1 MQKVLREK
9 KEEERMDVLKIQ
21 SQIEEH
27 IKELKRIAKENNIN
41 ISVNTSPYIF
51 SRDTTSI
58 TKIEMSDKDIE
69 EILHQEESDEMN
81 MVFTYR
87 KLTFKE
93 EKTA

>member
-1 MQKVLREK
+1 
-9 KEEERMDVLKIQ
+9 MDVLKIQ

-27 IKELKRIAKENNIN
+27 IKELKRIAKENNVN
-41 ISVNTSPYIF
+41 ISVYTSPYIF
-51 SRDTTSI
+51 SKDTTFI
-58 TKIEMSDKDIE
+58 IKIEMSGDKDIE

-81 MVFTYR
+81 MVFSYR

>member
-1 MQKVLREK
+1 
-9 KEEERMDVLKIQ
+9 MDVLKIKN
-21 SQIEEH
+21 QIKEH
-27 IKELKRIAKENNIN
+27 IKELKRIAKENNVN

-58 TKIEMSDKDIE
+58 TKIEMLGDKDE

-87 KLTFKE
+87 KITFKE

>member
-1 MQKVLREK
+1 
-9 KEEERMDVLKIQ
+9 MDVLKIQ

-27 IKELKRIAKENNIN
+27 IKELKRIAKENNVN
-41 ISVNTSPYIF
+41 ISVYTSPYIF
-51 SRDTTSI
+51 SKDTTSI
-58 TKIEMSDKDIE
+58 TKVEMLGDMDE

-87 KLTFKE
+87 KITFKE

>member
-1 MQKVLREK
+1 
-9 KEEERMDVLKIQ
+9 MDVLKIQ

-27 IKELKRIAKENNIN
+27 IKELKRIAKENNVN

-51 SRDTTSI
+51 SKDTTSI
-58 TKIEMSDKDIE
+58 IKIEMSGDKDIE

>member
-1 MQKVLREK
+1 
-9 KEEERMDVLKIQ
+9 MDVLKIQ

-27 IKELKRIAKENNIN
+27 IKELKRIAKENNVS
-41 ISVNTSPYIF
+41 ISVNASPYIF
-51 SRDTTSI
+51 SKDTTFI
-58 TKIEMSDKDIE
+58 IKIEMSGDKDIE

-81 MVFTYR
+81 MVFSYR

>member
-1 MQKVLREK
+1 
-9 KEEERMDVLKIQ
+9 MDVLKIQ

-27 IKELKRIAKENNIN
+27 IKELKRIAKENNVN
-41 ISVNTSPYIF
+41 ISVYASPYIF
-51 SRDTTSI
+51 SKDTTSI
-58 TKIEMSDKDIE
+58 TKVEMSGDKDIE

-81 MVFTYR
+81 MVFKYR

>member
-1 MQKVLREK
+1 
-9 KEEERMDVLKIQ
+9 MDVFKIH
-21 SQIEEH
+21 SEIEEH
-27 IKELKRIAKENNIN
+27 IKELKRIAKENNVN

-51 SRDTTSI
+51 SKDTTSI
-58 TKIEMSDKDIE
+58 IKIEMSGDKDIE